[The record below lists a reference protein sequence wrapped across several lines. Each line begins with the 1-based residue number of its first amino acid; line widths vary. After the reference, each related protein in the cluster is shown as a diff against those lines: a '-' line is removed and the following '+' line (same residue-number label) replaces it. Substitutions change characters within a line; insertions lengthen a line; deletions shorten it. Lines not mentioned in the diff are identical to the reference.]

1 MQKLPA
7 AAPDMHP
14 GCPTGNLLG
23 PGLPA
28 GCHSPQDLLFGC
40 GLAGMV
46 KVMVGPLPDI
56 NQHCHNAFLLR
67 QSVLRAGARHSGY
80 LLLCSAAHP
89 FLPPKSLSFPCTIP
103 LSGEEVSLCLVLD
116 GGWLYQTAK
125 AYPGLGY
132 NIWDITYKHH

>member
-89 FLPPKSLSFPCTIP
+89 FSLQN
-103 LSGEEVSLCLVLD
+103 LCLSRAPYPCLGKRLVYAWFWMED
-116 GGWLYQTAK
+116 GCTKQPRLIQG
-125 AYPGLGY
+125 
-132 NIWDITYKHH
+132 WDITFGI